1 MELYKVKEGKTD
13 LLNAEIIDD
22 LMNQGLVVAEHDT
35 LRLCD
40 AYQKKKEVMN
50 TPQSRWEVFN
60 QQLGVRLGV
69 NDFISNPV
77 PKENIDNQVFALV
90 AKLSQRLA
98 DRLVVKST
106 NHDKNELDASNVI
119 KVKLGVNRYSILL
132 LVSFFPEISI
142 QQLVERK

>member
-1 MELYKVKEGKTD
+1 M
-13 LLNAEIIDD
+13 LNAEIIDD
-22 LMNQGLVVAEHDT
+22 LMSQGLVVAEHDT

-50 TPQSRWEVFN
+50 APQSRWEVCN

>member
-1 MELYKVKEGKTD
+1 MGVK
-13 LLNAEIIDD
+13 
-22 LMNQGLVVAEHDT
+22 
-35 LRLCD
+35 
-40 AYQKKKEVMN
+40 
-50 TPQSRWEVFN
+50 
-60 QQLGVRLGV
+60 LGV
-69 NDFISNPV
+69 NDFISNSV

-106 NHDKNELDASNVI
+106 NHDKNKLDASNVI

-142 QQLVERK
+142 QQMADLLEVSRTTIDKHLTWLKSKQFLERIGSDRKGAWRVTI